1 MNSTERTVTLQGG
14 LNVAEE
20 VRGRRIWLDRKVR
33 LPIHGTISTAFQFHF
48 TSIIIIKIKIKIKI
62 QFFFSRSLAFFL
74 MGFVSFGPLMGFFV
88 Y

>member
-48 TSIIIIKIKIKIKI
+48 TSITIIVIKIKI

-74 MGFVSFGPLMGFFV
+74 MGFLSFGPLISLFV

>member
-48 TSIIIIKIKIKIKI
+48 TSIIIIKIKI